1 MLPSFTGNP
10 DKLVKTAAPIVAL
23 GATAMGLS
31 SSVATGAVATGVATA
46 SAAGTAA
53 LATAGAVATAAAPIV
68 LPALAVWGIWKL
80 LEADDTSKKK

>member
-53 LATAGAVATAAAPIV
+53 LATAAPIV